1 MKLKRV
7 EVSKYIILEIKRR
20 CNLAGRISKDPEVRK
35 KELIDIATKL
45 FEERGY
51 ERVSVRDILSEV
63 NGAPGMF
70 YYYFKSKKIYS

>member
-1 MKLKRV
+1 M
-7 EVSKYIILEIKRR
+7 
-20 CNLAGRISKDPEVRK
+20 AGRISKDPEVRK

-70 YYYFKSKKIYS
+70 YYYFN